1 MTPSLILFFSL
12 CAVLTVLLSL
22 VVILP
27 WRKVGVSSDNQ
38 LMAINVQI
46 FGERI
51 AELDA
56 DKAAGVIDE
65 ASYQA
70 QITELKRQLIDA
82 QTTTEAQT
90 PVGIKGRAIIMI
102 WIPILAVIA
111 YMMTADRTAVF
122 TLWQAQDK
130 VGQVADDL
138 LTGKIDVPPE
148 WAAKESTALISAM
161 QTSVHRNAD
170 DANRWMRLSELFMML
185 EAQPQALEALARA
198 NRLQPDN
205 EEIALTYA
213 QTNFFIN
220 EGRMDAT
227 THKILT
233 QILTQTPNHEGA
245 MMMMAMGEVRAGNYP
260 NAKAWIARLRSS
272 LMARSGDHSE
282 ALASLDKLVENID
295 NQQAAVAQGVTI
307 TINLAPALVDKLR
320 PDDVLFVSISGQS
333 GGAPYAVKKLPAS
346 ELMSQQAVSVTLSD
360 MDAMMPTRILSSA
373 RQAGEALVVN
383 ARISHLGDA
392 MPKAGDLAANPIILD
407 KQTEVSL
414 MISQIVP

>member
-27 WRKVGVSSDNQ
+27 WLRSRPAADNQ
-38 LMAINVQI
+38 LMAVNVQV

-56 DKAAGVIDE
+56 DKAAGAIDDVH
-65 ASYQA
+65 YQA
-70 QITELKRQLIDA
+70 QITELKRQLLDA
-82 QTTTEAQT
+82 QTTAEAYA
-90 PVGIKGRAIIMI
+90 PVGLKGRAIVMI
-102 WIPILAVIA
+102 WIPILAAIA
-111 YMMTADRTAVF
+111 YLTTADRTPVF
-122 TLWQAQDK
+122 TLWQAQDT

-161 QTSVHRNAD
+161 QTNVHRHAYDAD
-170 DANRWMRLSELFMML
+170 RWMRLSELFMVL

-213 QTNFFIN
+213 QTNFFVN
-220 EGRMDAT
+220 EGRMDANT
-227 THKILT
+227 RKILT
-233 QILTQTPNHEGA
+233 DILSKTPNHEGA
-245 MMMMAMGEVRAGNYP
+245 IMLMIMGESRAGNYP
-260 NAKAWIARLRSS
+260 EAKAWIARLRSGIA
-272 LMARSGDHSE
+272 ARSGDHSE

-295 NQQAAVAQGVTI
+295 RQQAAAAQGVTVGVS
-307 TINLAPALVDKLR
+307 LSPALVDQLR
-320 PDDVLFVSISGQS
+320 PDDVLFVSISEQA
-333 GGAPYAVKKLPAS
+333 GGAPYAVKRLPAS
-346 ELMSQQAVSVTLSD
+346 EIMSQSVSVKLSD
-360 MDAMMPTRILSSA
+360 MDAMMPTRTLS
-373 RQAGEALVVN
+373 AGRDAGAVLVVN
-383 ARISHLGDA
+383 ARISHSGNA
-392 MPKAGDLAANPIILD
+392 VSESGDLAANPIVLD

-414 MISQIVP
+414 TISQIVP

>member
-65 ASYQA
+65 ASYQT

-90 PVGIKGRAIIMI
+90 PVGIKGRAIIII
-102 WIPILAVIA
+102 WIPILVVIA
-111 YMMTADRTAVF
+111 YVMTADRTAVF

-161 QTSVHRNAD
+161 QTNVHRHAD

-233 QILTQTPNHEGA
+233 KILTQTPNHEGA

-260 NAKAWIARLRSS
+260 EAKAWIARLRSGIA
-272 LMARSGDHSE
+272 ARSGDHSE

-295 NQQAAVAQGVTI
+295 NQQAAAAQGVTVGVS
-307 TINLAPALVDKLR
+307 LSPALVDQLR
-320 PDDVLFVSISGQS
+320 PDDVLFVSIGEQA
-333 GGAPYAVKKLPAS
+333 GGAPYAVKRLPAS
-346 ELMSQQAVSVTLSD
+346 ELMSQSVSVKLSD
-360 MDAMMPTRILSSA
+360 MDAMMPTRTLS
-373 RQAGEALVVN
+373 AGRDAGAVLVVN
-383 ARISHLGDA
+383 ARISHSGNA
-392 MPKAGDLAANPIILD
+392 VSESGDLAANPIVLD

-414 MISQIVP
+414 TISQIVP

>member
-27 WRKVGVSSDNQ
+27 WLRSRPAADNQ
-38 LMAINVQI
+38 LMAVNVQV

-56 DKAAGVIDE
+56 DKAAGAIDDVH
-65 ASYQA
+65 YQA
-70 QITELKRQLIDA
+70 QITELKRQLLDA
-82 QTTTEAQT
+82 QKTVEAYA
-90 PVGIKGRAIIMI
+90 PVGLKGRAIVMI
-102 WIPILAVIA
+102 WIPILAAIA
-111 YMMTADRTAVF
+111 YLTTADRTPVF
-122 TLWQAQDK
+122 TLWQAQDT

-161 QTSVHRNAD
+161 QTNVHRHAYDAD
-170 DANRWMRLSELFMML
+170 RWMRLSELFMVL

-213 QTNFFIN
+213 QTNFFVN
-220 EGRMDAT
+220 EGRMDANT
-227 THKILT
+227 RKILT
-233 QILTQTPNHEGA
+233 DILSKTPNHEGA
-245 MMMMAMGEVRAGNYP
+245 IMLMIMGESRAGNYP
-260 NAKAWIARLRSS
+260 EAKAWIARLRSGIA
-272 LMARSGDHSE
+272 ARSGDHSE

-295 NQQAAVAQGVTI
+295 RQQAAAAQGVTVGVS
-307 TINLAPALVDKLR
+307 LSPALVDQLR
-320 PDDVLFVSISGQS
+320 PDDVLFVSISEQA
-333 GGAPYAVKKLPAS
+333 GGAPYAVKRLPAS
-346 ELMSQQAVSVTLSD
+346 EIMSQSVSVKLSD
-360 MDAMMPTRILSSA
+360 MDAMMPTRTLS
-373 RQAGEALVVN
+373 AGRDASVVLVVN
-383 ARISHLGDA
+383 ARISHSGNA
-392 MPKAGDLAANPIILD
+392 VSESGDLAANPIVLD

-414 MISQIVP
+414 TISQIVP

>member
-65 ASYQA
+65 ASYQT

-90 PVGIKGRAIIMI
+90 PVGIKGRAIIII
-102 WIPILAVIA
+102 WIPILAAIA
-111 YMMTADRTAVF
+111 YLTTADRTPVF

-161 QTSVHRNAD
+161 QTNVHRHAD

-233 QILTQTPNHEGA
+233 KILTQTPNHEGA

-260 NAKAWIARLRSS
+260 EAKAWIARLRSGIA
-272 LMARSGDHSE
+272 ARSGDHSE

-295 NQQAAVAQGVTI
+295 NQQAAAAQGVTVGVS
-307 TINLAPALVDKLR
+307 LSPALVDQLR
-320 PDDVLFVSISGQS
+320 PDDVLFVSIGEQA
-333 GGAPYAVKKLPAS
+333 GGAPYAVKRLPAS
-346 ELMSQQAVSVTLSD
+346 ELMSQQAVSVKLSD
-360 MDAMMPTRILSSA
+360 MDAMMPTRTLS
-373 RQAGEALVVN
+373 AGRDAGAVLVVN
-383 ARISHLGDA
+383 ARISHSGNA
-392 MPKAGDLAANPIILD
+392 VSESGDLAANPIVLD

-414 MISQIVP
+414 TISQIVP